1 MAKDVERLVLE
12 LSADVSRLERGMRQG
27 QRVAE
32 QRTRAIEKSFE
43 RMNQNTSR
51 SVASM
56 GANIQTAITS
66 IAVGAAAREV
76 QQYADA
82 WTRMSNPLRAA
93 GADQATVNAQME
105 ELVGIS
111 LRSRSSLEGTA
122 TLYNRLTA
130 SAKELGVSQEQVAR
144 VTETVNKAL
153 ATSNLSASERSSA
166 VTQLA
171 QGLGSGTLAGDE
183 LKAIRENSI
192 VLAQAIADEFDTTIG
207 GLKKLGEEGVLT
219 SARVFRA
226 IENAQA
232 GTDAAF
238 ARTTATIGDAF
249 TNLETRTTQF
259 IGQLDA
265 STGASAKFAAVVEF
279 VANNLDEIATAAG
292 YAAVAVGTGYATALT
307 IAGVKTALAGI
318 ATARLTA
325 FQIAM
330 TASMTGATRA
340 QVALNVAMA
349 ANPVGLVVVAVAA
362 LATGLVVLN
371 QRFGESAVA
380 ARRLDDT
387 VTATDKALDEY
398 ETAARAA
405 ANATAENRKEMN
417 LAAAAALNEA
427 RSRVTATNV
436 LYEELRVRAALRAEA
451 ARVAE
456 AQASGRGAGL
466 SGPSYSPG
474 LGAGT
479 SDLASRRADQQEAD
493 AKVAADAAKARLESI
508 IADAERGFRTEGAG
522 AGAAPPAARAA
533 AAVSSEADRVK
544 DLREEVDRLS
554 YDILSETEKAAV
566 DLAKV
571 RDTLRAAVAEKM
583 LTPTEAATIEGGYAA
598 QDMTLTGNASL
609 NPLDDNAGYIAGLV
623 RAGRAASQERY
634 DEQGRDM
641 ARAFVEIVSADDIGT
656 EIGNRFRAAA
666 FDQIESYLSKVFSQ
680 LFAQQGNGGGG
691 SGNIFSTIAAAM
703 FGGNRALGGPVKAG
717 MAYRVNENTPNSEF
731 FVPDRDGWVGNMK
744 QPRGAGRGAQNI
756 TVTNELYLA
765 GANGDGVIYAN
776 VRAMLAA
783 SQRQTVAAI
792 KAGAPEAQLEQTLL
806 RE

>member
-1 MAKDVERLVLE
+1 
-12 LSADVSRLERGMRQG
+12 
-27 QRVAE
+27 
-32 QRTRAIEKSFE
+32 
-43 RMNQNTSR
+43 
-51 SVASM
+51 
-56 GANIQTAITS
+56 
-66 IAVGAAAREV
+66 
-76 QQYADA
+76 
-82 WTRMSNPLRAA
+82 
-93 GADQATVNAQME
+93 
-105 ELVGIS
+105 
-111 LRSRSSLEGTA
+111 
-122 TLYNRLTA
+122 
-130 SAKELGVSQEQVAR
+130 
-144 VTETVNKAL
+144 
-153 ATSNLSASERSSA
+153 
-166 VTQLA
+166 
-171 QGLGSGTLAGDE
+171 
-183 LKAIRENSI
+183 
-192 VLAQAIADEFDTTIG
+192 
-207 GLKKLGEEGVLT
+207 
-219 SARVFRA
+219 
-226 IENAQA
+226 
-232 GTDAAF
+232 
-238 ARTTATIGDAF
+238 
-249 TNLETRTTQF
+249 
-259 IGQLDA
+259 
-265 STGASAKFAAVVEF
+265 
-279 VANNLDEIATAAG
+279 
-292 YAAVAVGTGYATALT
+292 
-307 IAGVKTALAGI
+307 
-318 ATARLTA
+318 
-325 FQIAM
+325 
-330 TASMTGATRA
+330 
-340 QVALNVAMA
+340 
-349 ANPVGLVVVAVAA
+349 
-362 LATGLVVLN
+362 
-371 QRFGESAVA
+371 
-380 ARRLDDT
+380 
-387 VTATDKALDEY
+387 
-398 ETAARAA
+398 
-405 ANATAENRKEMN
+405 
-417 LAAAAALNEA
+417 
-427 RSRVTATNV
+427 VTATNV

-493 AKVAADAAKARLESI
+493 AKTAADAAKARLESI
-508 IADAERGFRTEGAG
+508 MADAARGFRTEGAG

-544 DLREEVDRLS
+544 DLREEVDRLA
-554 YDILSETEKAAV
+554 YDILTDTEKAAV

-571 RDTLRAAVAEKM
+571 RDTLRAAVAGRM
-583 LTPTEAATIEGGYAA
+583 LTPAQAAAIEGGYAA

-609 NPLDDNAGYIAGLV
+609 NPLDDNAGYIAGQL

-691 SGNIFSTIAAAM
+691 GNIFSTIASAM

-717 MAYRVNENTPNSEF
+717 MAYRVNENTPNSEI

-744 QPRGAGRGAQNI
+744 QPRNASRGAQNI